1 MIHASGQTQTQCK
14 VTSVV
19 CNETFDRRGLV
30 GFGYA
35 SCCDKMNHASRES
48 QSDTQAM
55 KMDLNKSQFP
65 SKEMSK
71 PYHLNHE
78 GVQET

>member
-1 MIHASGQTQTQCK
+1 M
-14 VTSVV
+14 TSVV

-35 SCCDKMNHASRES
+35 SCCDKMNHASLES

-55 KMDLNKSQFP
+55 KMDLNKKSI
-65 SKEMSK
+65 SKQRKVRTSSFGSRKSK
-71 PYHLNHE
+71 
-78 GVQET
+78 T